1 MAKPILLVTRQ
12 LPAPVEARIAAS
24 YDARFSR
31 DDAPLSPDD
40 IIAKAAGADGILC
53 TITARLAA
61 PLVAAVPPRVRILA
75 TFSVGYE
82 HIDLAAAQARGLV
95 VTNTPGALTEAT
107 ADITLLL
114 LLGAARRA
122 YEGETLLRS
131 GNWCGWAPT
140 QLMGTELHGKRIG
153 IVGMG
158 RIGQAVARRAQG
170 FGLEVHY
177 TGRRPRELPADLQAR
192 FHLSDDTF
200 LPLCDVLSLHLA
212 STAETRRWLNADR
225 IARLPKDA
233 IVVNSARGDLV
244 DDDALIAALRSGHLA
259 AAGLDVFTGEPAL
272 DPRYR
277 DLTNTMLLPHL
288 GSATVDTR
296 CAMGFRALDNLDA
309 FFSGTA
315 PLDRLI

>member
-1 MAKPILLVTRQ
+1 VAKPILLVTRK

-24 YDARFSR
+24 YDARFNR
-31 DDAPLSPDD
+31 DDAPLSSEE
-40 IIAKAAGADGILC
+40 IIARAAGADGILC
-53 TITARLAA
+53 TITDRLTAPVIAA
-61 PLVAAVPPRVRILA
+61 LPAPVRILA
-75 TFSVGYE
+75 TFSVGHE

-107 ADITLLL
+107 ADIALLL

-122 YEGETLLRS
+122 YEGETLLRT
-131 GNWCGWAPT
+131 GNWRGWAPT
-140 QLMGTELHGKRIG
+140 QLMGVELHGKRIG

-177 TGRRPRELPADLQAR
+177 TGRRPRELPSGLTAR
-192 FHLSDDTF
+192 FHPSDDTF

-212 STAETRRWLNADR
+212 STPETRRWLNADR
-225 IARLPKDA
+225 IARLPQGA

-244 DDDALIAALRSGHLA
+244 DDDALIAALQSGHLA

-277 DLTNTMLLPHL
+277 DLPNTMLLPHL

-309 FFSGTA
+309 FFAGTA
-315 PLDRLI
+315 PPDRLI